1 MPIDSVPTADIR
13 LFFTGYGNGPSNP
26 SGTNTDLYEPMARR
40 EQADDTIVVDS
51 SHRDVK
57 EFVKESDF
65 EEDATRTIGRR
76 ALVGVMGLALATVAC
91 GGANTAKSSHTA
103 STKKRFDAIDLFP
116 ADLDVVLRV
125 DLARMRASLGP
136 MTDGL
141 SERVQS
147 EMDARDELASRAIER
162 ARVAW
167 IGTRI
172 ADIEAGDRVMVIEGD
187 VEDLRPDPSLFQLLD
202 PPLSDAI
209 TTFDRRGP
217 LSRDATARIHLL
229 GGRTMVFVSGVE
241 VDGVE
246 RVLLRGADPGRRD
259 PPADGLLSAD
269 VRGRRLPAE
278 MERRFPSI
286 GAIVRGVK
294 RARASVT
301 MVDDGLRAD
310 VEVAT
315 ASGAAGSKLESFLK
329 ALREG
334 GQGSRYAALFDG
346 MRVERLEQAVRVTWL
361 VPVETL
367 RPLL

>member
-1 MPIDSVPTADIR
+1 M
-13 LFFTGYGNGPSNP
+13 
-26 SGTNTDLYEPMARR
+26 
-40 EQADDTIVVDS
+40 S
-51 SHRDVK
+51 SKRGSACELD
-57 EFVKESDF
+57 
-65 EEDATRTIGRR
+65 EEVTRQIGRR
-76 ALVGVMGLALATVAC
+76 ALLGVLGLALANVAC
-91 GGANTAKSSHTA
+91 GSGTSAAKSPRAPS
-103 STKKRFDAIDLFP
+103 KKQRFDAIELFP
-116 ADLDVVLRV
+116 ADLDVVVRV

-136 MTDGL
+136 VADGL
-141 SERVQS
+141 SARVGS
-147 EMDARDELASRAIER
+147 EMDARDELASRAIQR

-172 ADIEAGDRVMVIEGD
+172 ADIETGDRVMVIEGD
-187 VEDLRPDPSLFQLLD
+187 VEDLRPNPSLFEVLD

-209 TTFDRRGP
+209 KTFERRGP
-217 LSRDATARIHLL
+217 LARDATARIHLL

-259 PPADGLLSAD
+259 PPAEGLLSAD
-269 VRGRRLPAE
+269 LRGRRLPVGL
-278 MERRFPSI
+278 ERKFPSI

-301 MVDDGLRAD
+301 MVDEGLRAD
-310 VEVAT
+310 VEVVA
-315 ASGAAGSKLESFLK
+315 ASDAAGSKLEGFLK

-361 VPVETL
+361 VPLEMLRVLVES
-367 RPLL
+367 